1 MEPEITIK
9 VFDIVKTPT
18 PEGRHGEHGE
28 PAGDTVRQAIV
39 DNWDKFERIVISFDG
54 IAKMT
59 RVFVDEA
66 FARLLENHTLEE
78 INQKVFFPDAKE
90 MIVKDMNA
98 AFKLRK
104 KILASQRA
112 REEGDI

>member
-1 MEPEITIK
+1 MEPEIKIS
-9 VFDIVKTPT
+9 VFDIVKTST
-18 PEGRHGEHGE
+18 PEGRYEEDGN
-28 PAGDTVRQAIV
+28 PAGITVRKSINE
-39 DNWDKFERIVISFDG
+39 NWDKCEKLLISFDG

-66 FARLLENHTLEE
+66 FARLLEEHTLDE
-78 INQKVFFPDAKE
+78 INQKIFVPDAKE
-90 MIVKDMNA
+90 AVVKELNS

-104 KILASQRA
+104 KILASQKA

>member
-1 MEPEITIK
+1 MEPEVKISI
-9 VFDIVKTPT
+9 FDIVKTST
-18 PEGRHGEHGE
+18 PEGRYEDDGQ
-28 PAGDTVRQAIV
+28 PAGDTVRRKIIE
-39 DNWDKFERIVISFDG
+39 NWDKCEKLVISFEG

-66 FARLLENHTLEE
+66 FARLLEEHTLDE
-78 INQKVFFPDAKE
+78 INQKIFFPDAKE
-90 MIVKDMNA
+90 AIVKELNS

-112 REEGDI
+112 REEGEF

>member
-1 MEPEITIK
+1 MEPEIKIS
-9 VFDIVKTPT
+9 VFDITKTST
-18 PEGRHGEHGE
+18 PEGRFSEDGFL
-28 PAGDTVRQAIV
+28 AGDAVRKLITE
-39 DNWDKFERIVISFDG
+39 NWDQYEKVVISFDG

-66 FARLLENHTLEE
+66 FARLLEEYSLDE

-90 MIVKDMNA
+90 AIVKELNA

-112 REEGDI
+112 REEEVS